1 MIFRRLKK
9 IQGKKKR
16 DAEHAD
22 NEKKVLEAKN
32 WDAQEPT
39 GIITQTEEAAET
51 SDLLSSKDEDV
62 IF

>member
-1 MIFRRLKK
+1 MKK

-22 NEKKVLEAKN
+22 NEKKMLEAKN
-32 WDAQEPT
+32 WDTQEPA
-39 GIITQTEEAAET
+39 GIVTQTEEAAET
-51 SDLLSSKDEDV
+51 TDLLSSRDEDI